1 MVPAPLPQRRRTGLT
16 VAGALGSL
24 GIGAAA
30 VLGVQAVAT
39 PTTVVGQATP
49 AQGASAP
56 AGYNP
61 GHWPG
66 FSGGS
71 AGGTSSSAGTTTT
84 ASATQQV
91 GIVEID
97 TVLQYQNARA
107 AGTGM
112 VLTSDGEILTNNH
125 VVKGATS
132 IRVTISST
140 GASYTATVVGT
151 DPTADVAVL
160 QLSHA
165 SGLKTAN
172 LSSTG
177 ATVGESVTGV
187 GNAGGTGT
195 LSTATGTVTALDQS
209 ITASDQSGGG
219 SEQLTGL
226 IEVNAAI
233 QAGDSGGPL
242 YGVDG
247 TIIGMDTAASSGG
260 PADAYAIPIGTA
272 RTIAGQ
278 IQSGVD
284 NATIHQGNPAFLGV
298 SMADG
303 AGGATVAGAL
313 PGGAA
318 EKAGISAGDVIT
330 SVDGHSIGSAADLSS
345 TLAGY
350 APGDRVTVTW
360 TTAAGASQSTTV
372 TLGTGPAD

>member
-1 MVPAPLPQRRRTGLT
+1 MGPAPLPQRRRTGWT

-30 VLGVQAVAT
+30 VLGVQAATT

-56 AGYNP
+56 AGYVP

-66 FSGGS
+66 SSSGS
-71 AGGTSSSAGTTTT
+71 AGGTSSVTGTTTT
-84 ASATQQV
+84 ASAAQQV
-91 GIVEID
+91 GIVEIN
-97 TVLQYQNARA
+97 TVLQYQDARA

-125 VVKGATS
+125 VVDGATS
-132 IRVTISST
+132 ISVTISST
-140 GASYTATVVGT
+140 GATYTATVVGT
-151 DPTADVAVL
+151 DPSDDVAVL

-165 SGLKTAN
+165 SGLKTAK
-172 LSSTG
+172 LSSAA
-177 ATVGESVTGV
+177 ATIGESVTGV

-195 LSTATGTVTALDQS
+195 LSAATGSVTALDQS
-209 ITASDQSGGG
+209 ITASDESGGG

-226 IEVNAAI
+226 IEVDAAI

-242 YGVDG
+242 YGADG

-260 PADAYAIPIGTA
+260 PADGYAIPIGTA
-272 RTIAGQ
+272 RAIADQ
-278 IQSGVD
+278 IESGAD
-284 NATIHQGNPAFLGV
+284 DATIHQGNPAFLGV

-303 AGGATVAGAL
+303 ASGATVAGAL

-318 EKAGISAGDVIT
+318 ESAGISAGDVIT
-330 SVDGHSIGSAADLSS
+330 SVDGTAIGSADDLSS
-345 TLAGY
+345 TLAGH

-360 TTAAGASQSTTV
+360 TTAAGASESATV